1 MLTINHINPPISRTF
16 NKSKLGQWF
25 VSWYGEVLD
34 FILERTNSAVLGTVS
49 FTEAII
55 QPLPPDLVYLP
66 MLYEAMD
73 NKPLIFWYFIVV
85 TLTSVAGSYV
95 GYLLGQ
101 RWGRNLLDRF
111 AKQKHVDK
119 LEALTS
125 RYGRAGIFIA
135 AVSPIPYKVF
145 GWVAGMGEMDKRDF
159 VMAGL
164 LGRGVRFG
172 LEAVLIGVYGK
183 KALDAMNT
191 FLDNEII
198 IALVM
203 IAGIIAAYFAWQWWS
218 SLSNAKSLD

>member
-1 MLTINHINPPISRTF
+1 
-16 NKSKLGQWF
+16 